1 MTRRE
6 FIIDVFKH
14 SQVWTKA
21 DWVFSLFTI
30 VADNNVDQIT
40 EPYDY
45 QISVSSG
52 KYVYYL
58 NNTWNV
64 FLDNPS
70 TDRPLVLPEEG
81 IQLNNQ
87 SELIQKV
94 ESFPLQTSLGTFF
107 VNHYCLVY
115 PFGDKIPYQNG
126 KLSIGG
132 FEKLI
137 SPLVKDD
144 NDKDIKPTDVT
155 VDEAKKFM
163 NACSA
168 IAGFSNISTPSATK
182 YTMQPAPGIENLRRE
197 LIEKYKDKL
206 HDPAIVALIEKQ
218 LVEYDK
224 AFQTQDP
231 EGGFYINDKA
241 FNVSRKK
248 LFVMNGLEQSE
259 LSGGEKTFIETSLSE
274 GWDVSKLPA
283 MIDSLRDGSYNRG
296 AMTALGGEAVKFI
309 FRIFAATRISEEDC
323 GSTIGILTPL
333 TKNNINQY
341 IGNTIILPNK
351 QQVKLDKTNMM
362 TYVGQTLPLRSPGTC
377 KTAHSNFCLTC
388 LGEQLRNNE
397 GSLAALAS
405 EVGSK
410 MLGIFMKKMHGVAL
424 TTTPWDWNNTIK

>member
-6 FIIDVFKH
+6 FIINVFKN
-14 SQVWTKA
+14 SQAWIRA
-21 DWVFSLFTI
+21 DWVYSLFTV
-30 VADNNVDQIT
+30 VADNDIEQIN

-45 QISVSSG
+45 QIATSNN
-52 KYVYYL
+52 KYHYYL
-58 NNTWNV
+58 NSGWNEII
-64 FLDNPS
+64 DSPT

-87 SELIQKV
+87 SELIQSVDK
-94 ESFPLQTSLGTFF
+94 FPLQTSLGTFF

-115 PFGDKIPYQNG
+115 PFNNKIPYQNG
-126 KLSIGG
+126 KVSIGQL
-132 FEKLI
+132 EKI
-137 SPLVKDD
+137 IAPLVKDA
-144 NDKDIKPTDVT
+144 NDKVINPTDVT
-155 VDEAKKFM
+155 IEEAKKFM
-163 NACSA
+163 DACSA
-168 IAGFSNISTPSATK
+168 IAGFSNIATPSATK
-182 YTMQPAPGIENLRRE
+182 YTMQPAPGIEELRRE

-218 LVEYDK
+218 LVEYDRS
-224 AFQTQDP
+224 FQAQDP
-231 EGGFYINDKA
+231 EGGFYIEDKA

-259 LSGGEKTFIETSLSE
+259 LSGGEKTFVETSLSE

-323 GSTIGILTPL
+323 GSTLGIPVTL
-333 TKNNINQY
+333 TKNNISQY

-362 TYVGQTLPLRSPGTC
+362 TYVGQRLPMRGPGTC
-377 KTAHSNFCLTC
+377 KTEHSNFCLTC
-388 LGEQLRNNE
+388 LGEQLRNSE

-410 MLGIFMKKMHGVAL
+410 MLNIFMKKMHGVAL
-424 TTTPWDWNNTIK
+424 ATTPWDWKNTIK